1 MLGIARDSLRRIG
14 IARFRALVCVLGAAA
29 SASGQVPSLP
39 RGESSGEPVRAD
51 RSEVQQGPPSRGVTV
66 YRGRALSY
74 EVVDGLAV
82 HGGDMVLGTAEEAA
96 ARRPGSAKP
105 LPRDWLARRDLA
117 AIDPGDRWPYGRI
130 PYVIGRFSAEQV
142 QAIREAIDEWN
153 TRTLIQLVPRTAEA
167 DYVEF
172 AGGPLSLCS
181 ADLGRKGGA
190 QRIYLPASGCS
201 KEFLVH
207 EIGHTVGLRHE
218 HQRVDRDRYVIVPNE
233 ALNGSA
239 GDWYAAVHP
248 AIGRYNYASVMH
260 YRHDVISAGG
270 LAAMETIPP
279 GMPIPYTEGGLSAGD
294 IDGVAR
300 LYGRPSRATTI
311 STNPPGLEI
320 LVNGRRFTTPAR
332 FFWSPGTRHVVE
344 APSPQIEGQR
354 RFLFG
359 RWNDGG
365 DRRHT
370 VTADPDATWLE
381 ANFIVQ
387 RQLTARA
394 NPPHA
399 GSVEIRPA
407 SPDGFHTLRT
417 PIELTAVPAPGSSYR
432 LRQWGW
438 GDGVI
443 SRHGRSSNPASAYV
457 DPAEAGRPG
466 RIEYAAA
473 FTREPVFLIDTTVDW
488 IEILVNQRR
497 ALIPFAIL
505 AADYADGVTVEAKE
519 VFQHGNVRYR
529 FRGWSDGGA
538 RVHEARVPEAGG
550 VLTLNVV
557 PEYQLSADDR
567 GQGTTATSPV
577 VEDGFY
583 PAEAE
588 VVVTATP
595 AREDHFVAWT
605 GDLAGAE
612 PVQVVAMDGP
622 KRLGAAFAGMSSGE
636 ARAVTLPAASDRFRA
651 HFPAQGATVFVP
663 PDATELAVRFRA
675 APGPAEVKLYV
686 RRGIAPEWGYESD
699 GGTPYVVADA
709 ESTEP
714 GPDASVRVARE
725 SDPPLTAGIYFIG
738 LAARAPAP
746 EVRGTLLAEV
756 RRAEIARA
764 HPRAFTFVAPRGYDP
779 EPQAMRLT
787 YEAAEG
793 ARYRIDSNRDW
804 LFAAPREWTATGSG
818 TTEIAVSVS
827 GAALPPDT
835 HQGELTIAR
844 VAERGSPVDG
854 SRAGTRIPV
863 AFAVTPPD
871 RTD

>member
-1 MLGIARDSLRRIG
+1 MLGIVRDSLRRIG
-14 IARFRALVCVLGAAA
+14 TARFRALACALGAAA
-29 SASGQVPSLP
+29 SASGQVSSLP
-39 RGESSGEPVRAD
+39 RGDSSGAPAWAE
-51 RSEVQQGPPSRGVTV
+51 RSEAHHGPPHRGVTV

-96 ARRPGSAKP
+96 AGRPASAKP
-105 LPRDWLARRDLA
+105 RPDDWPARRDLA

-130 PYVIGRFSAEQV
+130 PYVIGSFSAEQV
-142 QAIREAIDEWN
+142 QWIHEAIAEWN
-153 TRTLIQLVPRTAEA
+153 AKTVIQLVPRTAEA

-172 AGGPLSLCS
+172 AGAPLSLCS

-190 QRIYLPASGCS
+190 QRIYIPASGCT

-233 ALNGSA
+233 ALHGSA

-260 YRHDVISAGG
+260 YRQDVISPEG
-270 LAAMETIPP
+270 LAWMETIPP
-279 GMPIPYTEGGLSAGD
+279 GMPIPYTESGLSAGD

-311 STNPPGLEI
+311 STNPPGLKI
-320 LVNGRRFTTPAR
+320 LVNGRPFTTPKR
-332 FFWSPGTRHVVE
+332 FFWTPGTRHVVE
-344 APSPQIEGQR
+344 APSLQIEGDR

-365 DRRHT
+365 DRQHT

-387 RQLTARA
+387 RQVTALA
-394 NPPHA
+394 NPPDA
-399 GSVEIRPA
+399 GRVEIRPA

-417 PIELTAVPAPGSSYR
+417 PIELKAVPAPGTSYR
-432 LRQWGW
+432 FRQWGW
-438 GDGVI
+438 SGGVI

-457 DPAEAGRPG
+457 KPSESHGSG
-466 RIEYAAA
+466 IEYFAV
-473 FTREPVFLIDTTVDW
+473 FTREPIFLIDSTVES
-488 IEILVNQRR
+488 IQILVNQSSRLLPWA
-497 ALIPFAIL
+497 ALV
-505 AADYADGVTVEAKE
+505 ADYPEGVTVEAKE
-519 VFQHGNVRYR
+519 VFQHGNMRYR
-529 FRGWSDGGA
+529 FNGWSDGGA
-538 RVHEARVPEAGG
+538 RIHEVRVPEAGG

-557 PEYQLSADDR
+557 PEYQLTAGGW
-567 GQGTTATSPV
+567 GQGTTDTSPV
-577 VEDGFY
+577 VEDDFY

-588 VVVTATP
+588 VLVRATP
-595 AREDHFVAWT
+595 ALGDHFVAWT
-605 GDLAGAE
+605 GDLAGGE

-622 KRLGAAFAGMSSGE
+622 KRLGAAFAGLSSGE
-636 ARAVTLPAASDRFRA
+636 ARTVTLPAASDRFRA
-651 HFPAQGATVFVP
+651 HFPVPGSTVFVP

-675 APGPAEVKLYV
+675 APGPAEVDLYV
-686 RRGIAPEWGYESD
+686 RRGIAPEWGYGRD
-699 GGTPYVVADA
+699 GAPPHVVADA
-709 ESTEP
+709 ESTAP
-714 GPDASVRVARE
+714 GPDGSVRITRE
-725 SDPPLTAGIYFIG
+725 SDPPLTAGIYYIG
-738 LAARAPAP
+738 LAVRAPGP

-764 HPRAFTFVAPRGYDP
+764 HPRAFTFVAPRGHDP
-779 EPQAMRLT
+779 EPQTMRLT

-793 ARYRIDSNRDW
+793 TRYRIDSNRDW
-804 LFAAPREWTATGSG
+804 LLAAPREWTATGSG
-818 TTEIAVSVS
+818 TTEVAVSVS
-827 GAALPPDT
+827 GAALAPDT
-835 HQGELTIAR
+835 HHGELTIAR
-844 VAERGSPVDG
+844 IGERGSQAGG
-854 SRAGTRIPV
+854 SLAGTRIPV

-871 RTD
+871 RVD